1 MKTKKA
7 LSQQFS
13 GVDVCKD
20 HLDVAVIPCGAYFT
34 ESNDD
39 AGVKRI
45 SSRLKKHDI
54 TLVVVEATGGYERR
68 LLDSISEA
76 GVPVALVNPRQTRD
90 FARAEGLLAKTDK
103 LDAMLLARFADKMRP
118 AVTARQNKED
128 QEYAALVSRRDQLVG
143 DRAREKARLD
153 KTWFDWERTSV
164 EAHIHWLDERISE
177 LEAEIERRGG
187 GDDDRGR
194 KRRLLRSVPGVGA
207 VVSATLLASLPELG
221 SLDGRQISALA
232 GVAPLNKDSGKR
244 TGHRRVWGGR
254 SSVRSKLYMAAVC
267 AIRFN
272 PVIKKFYERL
282 TASGKVFKVAITACM
297 RKLLVI
303 LNAMIRDNSTWGAP
317 KKKEIYAV
325 AV

>member
-7 LSQQFS
+7 LTQLFS
-13 GVDVCKD
+13 GVDVAKD
-20 HLDVAVIPCGAYFT
+20 HLDVAVPPGEYFT
-34 ESNDD
+34 ELNDD
-39 AGVKRI
+39 AGVNRT
-45 SSRLKKHDI
+45 SSRLKKYGV

-68 LLDSISEA
+68 LMAALSKA
-76 GVPVALVNPRQTRD
+76 GVPTALVNPRQTRD

-118 AVTARQNKED
+118 AVTVAKSKED

-143 DRAREKARLD
+143 GRSREKARLD
-153 KTWFDWERTSV
+153 KTWFEWERASV
-164 EAHIHWLDERISE
+164 EAHIRWLDERIAE
-177 LEAEIERRGG
+177 LEAEIERRGE
-187 GDDDRGR
+187 GDDERGR
-194 KRRLLRSVPGVGA
+194 KGRLLRSVPGIGA

-232 GVAPLNKDSGKR
+232 GLAPLNKDSGRR

-272 PVIKKFYERL
+272 PVIKAFYERL
-282 TASGKVFKVAITACM
+282 IASGKVFKVAVTACM

-303 LNAMIRDNSTWGAP
+303 LNAMIRDDSAWGAP
-317 KKKEIYAV
+317 KKREIYAT
-325 AV
+325 AA